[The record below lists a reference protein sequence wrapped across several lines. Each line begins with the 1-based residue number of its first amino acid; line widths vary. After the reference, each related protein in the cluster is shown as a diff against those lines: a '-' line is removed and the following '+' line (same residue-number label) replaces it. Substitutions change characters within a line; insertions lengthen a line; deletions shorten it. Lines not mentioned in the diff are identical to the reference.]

1 MVTGG
6 KSWPEE
12 SPAQPPLTA
21 SRPQVGDYRT
31 TPSLPKTRSRT
42 RWMEWTRPHPV
53 ARAGRGDQ
61 AAEVRGQRPTL
72 RSKVEAERGRLRCV
86 PFRLLASFFSSE
98 KCLPLVSPSPFPS
111 GNPPPSHDWCGARPL
126 PGVAAGSSEADLLS
140 GCQRP
145 SLAQAGRKVVVA
157 NKLSSS
163 GRNPPPALPER
174 RSAAGGSAG
183 SADETPAQTLFRQV
197 DSNQSGTISFD
208 EFASWW
214 SRRTVATGGALDEEL
229 IGRMQ
234 QQWAEL
240 DTDGSGDLGT
250 QGPIASHQ
258 TDFQLIVL
266 PSWAQTAASLRC

>member
-1 MVTGG
+1 MRSPHTAHRNTPANPVAASHRCATPHHWWLMVTGG

-31 TPSLPKTRSRT
+31 TPSPPKTRSRT

-98 KCLPLVSPSPFPS
+98 KCLTWVSPSPFPS
-111 GNPPPSHDWCGARPL
+111 GNPPPSHDWCGTRPL

-140 GCQRP
+140 GCSVRLSPRP
-145 SLAQAGRKVVVA
+145 AGR
-157 NKLSSS
+157 SSLPISCPVPAATRRRPCRSGDRPLEDQPARQTRLQRRPCS
-163 GRNPPPALPER
+163 GRWTAIRAARSRSTNLP
-174 RSAAGGSAG
+174 AGGRAG
-183 SADETPAQTLFRQV
+183 LLRPAARWMR
-197 DSNQSGTISFD
+197 S
-208 EFASWW
+208 
-214 SRRTVATGGALDEEL
+214 
-229 IGRMQ
+229 
-234 QQWAEL
+234 
-240 DTDGSGDLGT
+240 
-250 QGPIASHQ
+250 
-258 TDFQLIVL
+258 
-266 PSWAQTAASLRC
+266 